1 MHTHAQIRPA
11 DELRAVK
18 NARTATAR
26 ARFVVHAARV
36 SLWSAAEKL
45 IKRLRRRTNAWE
57 RKKKEKNDER

>member
-1 MHTHAQIRPA
+1 MRTDMHTHAHTHAQIRPA

-36 SLWSAAEKL
+36 SL
-45 IKRLRRRTNAWE
+45 
-57 RKKKEKNDER
+57 